1 MNQTIF
7 VMLNEVFAIDWIISI
22 SLSKHYGWL
31 IPMIGS
37 IIAAQID
44 SKTASTNN
52 SMVWMCCL
60 IQKVVP
66 KYSLSVEVVIQIT
79 LATLS

>member
-7 VMLNEVFAIDWIISI
+7 VMLNAVFSIDGRISF

-37 IIAAQID
+37 TIAAQID
-44 SKTASTNN
+44 SKTALTNN

-60 IQKVVP
+60 IQKIVP
-66 KYSLSVEVVIQIT
+66 KHSLSMEGVIQIT